1 MLRLPPFTLPV
12 AEIFPAKMLPAPPV
26 MFNELAFRIFAVIL
40 PDAVTD
46 TTLSALVH
54 DLTPLVPSA
63 STSLALVPLPRFGS
77 A

>member
-1 MLRLPPFTLPV
+1 MLPV
-12 AEIFPAKMLPAPPV
+12 AEIFPAKMLPVPLV
-26 MFNELAFRIFAVIL
+26 MFNVLAVNTLAVIL

-46 TTLSALVH
+46 TTLTALVH

-63 STSLALVPLPRFGS
+63 SKSLALVPLPRFGS

>member
-1 MLRLPPFTLPV
+1 MLPV

-26 MFNELAFRIFAVIL
+26 MFNELPFRIFAVTL

-46 TTLSALVH
+46 TTLIALVH

-63 STSLALVPLPRFGS
+63 SKSLALVPLPRLGS